1 MESKSA
7 NDRNDEWTCDWSQS
21 CPIYDKGK
29 RSETLPCMRCL
40 AEPKE
45 RVGEAKL
52 ARRLRS
58 YLKRLLVTLGTTDA
72 PHDAT
77 PRELAD
83 CLNGLVR
90 DLYATYAAGWADSDP
105 RPFGVVTGCA
115 CLDAGLFPLG
125 RPAYLCLPPEPG
137 KDTARILN
145 HKGYLLENLLR
156 VVADRELPPP
166 KYSMENKFASVY
178 SLVKN
183 SSSAMVYVTHWGKHK
198 ELTEHYRGQLL
209 DASTRQALESVP
221 DRVVQVFWGRKAGT
235 MAFDDYNIVFSPLEE
250 AVKSIVPSHLI
261 VLVAFNDL
269 RSIVAKLAGLY
280 SSDYS
285 GKMLMLPCCLTEHYQ
300 KQAEDR
306 IPKLQETV
314 DADTILKGNVR
325 FLPPIIL
332 PRNARAKIP
341 DVKGPSLETLV
352 AALEDNPGFKNP
364 GFKMAPPHPEPAL
377 PKFCLESPKA
387 VVVSKVMELLE
398 WQSNSR
404 HADMEKY
411 AKRVERLFRLEY
423 PIIYL
428 ECKELK
434 LPDFFAK
441 RSQVAPERQNWHV
454 KPNAK
459 DRHKF
464 NNASYLLALML
475 AKIDYAIAP
484 ETVSEKSIQAE
495 AIGVRRALNRLF
507 ELNGRRITGKG
518 RRKTDALP
526 KNAPRLMTLKAWLEN
541 HIDHHARKWPPET
554 QEAFDSAFTPD
565 EAGKI
570 FHVDH
575 GEKRILIEFVRPNF

>member
-1 MESKSA
+1 
-7 NDRNDEWTCDWSQS
+7 
-21 CPIYDKGK
+21 
-29 RSETLPCMRCL
+29 LPCLRCL
-40 AEPKE
+40 AELKK
-45 RVGEAKL
+45 RIGEEKL

-58 YLKRLLVTLGTTDA
+58 YLKRLLGTLGNLDTT
-72 PHDAT
+72 PQ
-77 PRELAD
+77 ELAD

-90 DLYATYAAGWADSDP
+90 DLYATYAAGWADSGP
-105 RPFGVVTGCA
+105 HPFGVITGCA
-115 CLDAGLFPLG
+115 WLDTSLFPLG
-125 RPAYLCLPPEPG
+125 HPAYLCLLSEPDE
-137 KDTARILN
+137 DTARILRR
-145 HKGYLLENLLR
+145 KGYLLENLLR
-156 VVADRELPPP
+156 VVADISLPKPEHAITDNFD
-166 KYSMENKFASVY
+166 SAFSFAKNEHS
-178 SLVKN
+178 SLTYIAAWN
-183 SSSAMVYVTHWGKHK
+183 EAGK
-198 ELTEHYRGQLL
+198 LVSRYRKHLL
-209 DASTRQALESVP
+209 DARTRQALEHVP
-221 DRVVQVFWGRKAGT
+221 DRLVQVFREKIAGL
-235 MAFDDYNIVFSPLEE
+235 AVDNYNIVFSSWGEIITD
-250 AVKSIVPSHLI
+250 ASGYII
-261 VLVAFNDL
+261 VLVEYN
-269 RSIVAKLAGLY
+269 KLKNIIAGLNAHY
-280 SSDYS
+280 SSGFS

-306 IPKLQETV
+306 IPKLQESV

-352 AALEDNPGFKNP
+352 AALEDNP

-459 DRHKF
+459 DRHEF

-484 ETVSEKSIQAE
+484 ETVSEKGIQAE

-541 HIDHHARKWPPET
+541 HIDHHARKWPPEA
-554 QEAFDSAFTPD
+554 QEAFGSAFTPD

-575 GEKRILIEFVRPNF
+575 GEERILIEFVRPNF